1 MINFFWMFLIV
12 LGLSYSIITG
22 NFDSISNSLLNV
34 PEKAVNILIVYIGIM
49 VFWSGIMEV
58 AKESGILGYISKVI
72 GFILR
77 PFFKKDRV
85 SDDTYQ
91 YICANVACNMF
102 GMSSAST
109 SLGLKAMRE
118 LDKNNQN
125 KDVPSKEMRAFVLL
139 NSISVTLLPTTII
152 QLRSSYESKIIYNI
166 VFIIFMIGLISVL
179 FALSINNLWK

>member
-1 MINFFWMFLIV
+1 
-12 LGLSYSIITG
+12 
-22 NFDSISNSLLNV
+22 
-34 PEKAVNILIVYIGIM
+34 M

-58 AKESGILGYISKVI
+58 AKASGILGYISKGI

-77 PFFKKDRV
+77 PFFKKDKI

-109 SLGLKAMRE
+109 SLGLKAMKE
-118 LDKNNQN
+118 LDKCNKN
-125 KDVPSKEMRAFVLL
+125 KDVPSKEMRAFIFL

-152 QLRSSYESKIIYNI
+152 QLRTSYESNIIYSL
-166 VFIIFMIGLISVL
+166 VFCIFTIGILSAF
-179 FALSINNLWK
+179 FALSLNNLTK